1 MATIRAIVV
10 GLFVS
15 FAASG
20 LCAQEPA
27 EESAGVGVKLSDQQV
42 LDAGLA
48 QHSLAESCQAVFV
61 VRYTPRADAQFGVGA
76 ADATP
81 FGGDYR
87 YVRDASRARM
97 DVRLDNV
104 PEIFRNYAFLDQ
116 QIINDGS
123 REITHYVRSRQVV
136 ISPSSGGL
144 PLTMAPTDLFRP
156 SFAAELLGRALEGV
170 HVAEDGDGNW
180 IVEQRLEDSR
190 LGLQLDPRVDF
201 AIVRWWNDVQTCD
214 ITYERDG
221 SGHAYPVRAI
231 LRQSRGMFESVEVQ
245 ARSFTYDVPAA
256 EQFEFQLEP
265 RMLVSDHFTD
275 PDHPRTL
282 EVNERG
288 ELVPAAVLTPP
299 NPVSPG
305 RKLAI
310 VGLAAAFTVA
320 VVTLRLRSASRASLP

>member
-1 MATIRAIVV
+1 MSAIRAMVV
-10 GLFVS
+10 VLSVLP
-15 FAASG
+15 AVSG
-20 LCAQEPA
+20 LLAQEPSEGA
-27 EESAGVGVKLSDQQV
+27 AGADLKLSEQQA

-48 QHSLAESCQAVFV
+48 QHSLADSCQAVFF
-61 VRYTPRADAQFGVGA
+61 VRYTPRAVAQFGVGT

-81 FGGDYR
+81 FEGDYR
-87 YVRDASRARM
+87 YARHASRARI

-116 QIINDGS
+116 QIVDDGS

-136 ISPSSGGL
+136 LSPSSGGF

-156 SFAAELLGRALEGV
+156 NFAAELLGRVLDGV
-170 HVAEDGDGNW
+170 QVAEDEDGNW
-180 IVEQRLEDSR
+180 IVEQRLDDSR

-214 ITYERDG
+214 IAYERDA

-231 LRQSRGMFESVEVQ
+231 LRQSRGMFESVEVE
-245 ARSFTYDVPAA
+245 ARSFTYDIPAA
-256 EQFEFQLEP
+256 EQFEFKFEP

-282 EVNERG
+282 EVNEHG

-299 NPVSPG
+299 NPVSPS
-305 RKLAI
+305 RKFAI
-310 VGLAAAFTVA
+310 VGLAAAFTLA
-320 VVTLRLRSASRASLP
+320 VVTLRLRVASRAS